1 MQLLPFHQSKI
12 VPTDTRRNS
21 PRRAPWGRRG
31 SRHASLSVAVLFLF
45 AACAG
50 PFSGGEGGGATLGS
64 DGSAGTQA
72 SGNLVIHVTGG
83 DAGANAG
90 THDGLTGL
98 TGSSARDDVF
108 RYAEVEEIVLEVRHH
123 RRDPDGVR
131 YLLSRQQ
138 FSLEDGMTSVSFDL
152 EATPIV
158 TDVRVDAFG
167 YAGQGDERGLVA
179 FGSRDV
185 VVEPADLS
193 GTASVTVNISLERRR
208 NTTVAFTATPDEIIM
223 PPALLPQAGTEET
236 YPITITPTVATT
248 AWPTNPA
255 GEPDETVRIT
265 AIMEVVLTEEDG
277 TVISTSGV
285 EGFVEVSY
293 TDATSG
299 DPLSPIVLTIPSPV
313 SPASA
318 GTPRSVSYS
327 LRMWPSFGVV
337 QDVENLPVLP
347 VMEPVQNVAV
357 IRDGSDRILSWQEP
371 AFAPAAGR
379 WVRGYE
385 LSRQLPG
392 EEEKTV
398 VVLDTSSITAYRWVG
413 DGATAA
419 TYFIRPRGGEAIFGP
434 SVVIQ
439 SDAAQPVSVE
449 TWSNENVVF
458 ATGDDAG
465 EGNLWRITETPG
477 SEAGTGALD
486 AGFLAFNRLGVGGY
500 TYTHPGDPESAVSG
514 SVVAGPF
521 DLRRFEEPKL
531 SITTKQ
537 VTENGDEAAGRNSL
551 SDQRLISVGT
561 GTTSTP
567 PDAWNSVV
575 GVATPA
581 GFAWEESFDKFH
593 TYELPLQNVHDQE
606 AVYLKFTFN
615 SVDGRN
621 NDYLGWVIGA
631 LSITDGAADA
641 AATASQ

>member
-12 VPTDTRRNS
+12 EPTDTRGAS
-21 PRRAPWGRRG
+21 PRRAPWGRWG
-31 SRHASLSVAVLFLF
+31 VRHTALSVAVLFLF

-50 PFSGGEGGGATLGS
+50 PFSGGEGGGAPLDN

-83 DAGANAG
+83 DGGANAG
-90 THDGLTGL
+90 TPDGLTGSFA
-98 TGSSARDDVF
+98 GDDAF

-131 YLLSRQQ
+131 YVLSRQQ
-138 FSLEDGMTSVSFDL
+138 FSLEDGMTSVSLDL
-152 EATPIV
+152 EAMPIV

-193 GTASVTVNISLERRR
+193 GAASVTVNISLERRR
-208 NTTVAFTATPDEIIM
+208 NTTVAFTATADEIVM

-236 YPITITPTVATT
+236 YPITITPTVDTT

-265 AIMEVVLTEEDG
+265 AIMQVVLTEEEG
-277 TVISTSGV
+277 TVVSTSGV
-285 EGFVEVSY
+285 EGSVEVTY

-327 LRMWPSFGVV
+327 LRMWPSFGVR
-337 QDVENLPVLP
+337 QDVENLPALP

-357 IRDGSDRILSWQEP
+357 IRDGSDRILSWEEP
-371 AFAPAAGR
+371 AFATAAGR

-419 TYFIRPRGGEAIFGP
+419 TYYIRPRGGEAIFGP
-434 SVVIQ
+434 SVAIQ
-439 SDAAQPVSVE
+439 SNAAQPVLVE

-458 ATGDDAG
+458 TNGDDAG
-465 EGNLWRITETPG
+465 PENLWRITGTQG
-477 SEAGTGALD
+477 SEAGDLEADL
-486 AGFLAFNRLGVGGY
+486 LAFNRLEDGGY
-500 TYTHPGDPESAVSG
+500 TYTHPDDHESKVSG
-514 SVVAGPF
+514 SVVVGPF

-537 VTENGDEAAGRNSL
+537 VTENGEEAAGRNSL

-593 TYELPLQNVHDQE
+593 TYELPLQNVHDQD

-615 SVDGRN
+615 SVDGRD

-631 LSITDGAADA
+631 LSITDGAA
-641 AATASQ
+641 ATAAR